1 MGAGASLD
9 STVVPVAT
17 RFFCHNCSCSFEIT
31 EITRRIDLCCVRCQS
46 TFLEE
51 FVPHQNDAWMPDII
65 SRRPNHG
72 RGFSRG
78 LNEEQSR
85 RLLNASIMLRMLEA
99 QLQEELAQLQLA
111 YSAAQIEAVGK
122 QKVLSE
128 TMKAKLRRPCT
139 NVDMI
144 CSQPSCPVCSEDFVV
159 EIEAL
164 QMPCSHIF
172 HEVCVMPWLESKK
185 TCPIC
190 RYELNDTVSTVEELE
205 RLTDMELMAKIC
217 SFEAASNTTDSDSS
231 SSNKA
236 TSKSKRELA
245 IHLHKLLVEQ
255 DEIQKKEREAATAIA
270 ESASSPARRMFIF
283 DPPYDDY
290 NTSDSNAIEPSG
302 TRSRL
307 GLSTENSERDDG
319 WRALLA
325 GDSSYA
331 GYSRRPLHM
340 MSQLTASSPSVI
352 SSSSATAG
360 VMHNVSSSM
369 EGNQHNHNN
378 PNNSLRGFYGFVQDN
393 QDEDSTTS
401 GAIRGNGA
409 TWAYESAMSDE
420 AQLLEQ
426 LHRDLAINP
435 HYSRDSIGGARI
447 VIRTVDNDDSDDD
460 DDDSRRDS
468 DDEDID

>member
-17 RFFCHNCSCSFEIT
+17 RFFCHNCSCSFEIA

-51 FVPHQNDAWMPDII
+51 FVPHQSDTWMPDVV

-111 YSAAQIEAVGK
+111 YTAAQNEAAGK
-122 QKVLSE
+122 QKILSE

-172 HEVCVMPWLESKK
+172 HEICVMPWLESKK

-190 RYELNDTVSTVEELE
+190 RYELNDTVSTIEELE
-205 RLTDMELMAKIC
+205 RFTDIELSSRIV
-217 SFEAASNTTDSDSS
+217 SIENGSIAAPDSNIGT
-231 SSNKA
+231 
-236 TSKSKRELA
+236 KSKRDLA
-245 IHLHKLLVEQ
+245 IHLHKLLVER
-255 DEIQKKEREAATAIA
+255 DEIQKKERATAIATA
-270 ESASSPARRMFIF
+270 ESASSPSRRMFIF
-283 DPPYDDY
+283 DPSYDDY
-290 NTSDSNAIEPSG
+290 NTNDYIPTSESAINRRFGDS
-302 TRSRL
+302 
-307 GLSTENSERDDG
+307 STSSSERDDG
-319 WRALLA
+319 WGALLTSDNA
-325 GDSSYA
+325 NL
-331 GYSRRPLHM
+331 GYSRRPLQM
-340 MSQLTASSPSVI
+340 MSQLTSSSQ
-352 SSSSATAG
+352 STAFSSSATPG
-360 VMHNVSSSM
+360 MLNNSSRS
-369 EGNQHNHNN
+369 EGSNSQHN
-378 PNNSLRGFYGFVQDN
+378 PLRGFYGFVQDN
-393 QDEDSTTS
+393 QDEDTTIADAS
-401 GAIRGNGA
+401 RGLA
-409 TWAYESAMSDE
+409 TSWAYESAMNDE

-426 LHRDLAINP
+426 LHRDLAVNP

-447 VIRTVDNDDSDDD
+447 VIRNIDNDDEDDSE
-460 DDDSRRDS
+460 DSRRDS